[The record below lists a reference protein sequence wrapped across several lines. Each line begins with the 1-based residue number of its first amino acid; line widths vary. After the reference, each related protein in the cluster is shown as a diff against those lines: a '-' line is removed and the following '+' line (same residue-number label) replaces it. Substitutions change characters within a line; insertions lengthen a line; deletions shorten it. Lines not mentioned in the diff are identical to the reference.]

1 MKYNLI
7 LILLTVLAFAACKD
21 KKEIKPLGKVMLRDT
36 ILPIKTDI
44 ENGDIRSTRGTKM
57 RFAGLIEILHF
68 SSYNRDSSDRDAS
81 YYSDSHTGELYIDT
95 VYQGSASFVKTPID
109 RFIDQPHLNKI
120 IIKSMAYELNPN
132 RYPDD
137 EYIFY
142 PARPEH
148 KRKEVLD
155 CRVLKDLKSGEVEK
169 IVVYID
175 SVEYLVDLNKNRI
188 TKRKE

>member
-21 KKEIKPLGKVMLRDT
+21 KKERIPYFQKNRIMSRDADFET
-36 ILPIKTDI
+36 HS
-44 ENGDIRSTRGTKM
+44 RRGTRTMFLGSINLYHISSCYKD
-57 RFAGLIEILHF
+57 
-68 SSYNRDSSDRDAS
+68 SSYRKTS

-95 VYQGSASFVKTPID
+95 VYQGSHFFVRVPMNK
-109 RFIDQPHLNKI
+109 FIDQPHLNKI

-132 RYPDD
+132 IIPDD
-137 EYIFY
+137 GDVYS
-142 PARPEH
+142 AGN
-148 KRKEVLD
+148 KGKEILD

-175 SVEYLVDLNKNRI
+175 SVEYLVDLNKNKI